1 MVADVN
7 LFLAFGAGFLSF
19 ISPCC
24 LPLYPAFL
32 SYITGISVNELKEE
46 NAMLGKRAMLH
57 TIFFLIG
64 FSSIFIVLGLSTSM
78 IGKFFIQYNDL
89 IRQIG
94 AILIVFFGFVIV
106 GVLKPE
112 FLMKDRKIS
121 FKNRPSGF
129 IGSIIIGMGF
139 AAGWTPCTGP
149 ILAAVIALS
158 VSNPGSGLVYMLAYT
173 LGFAIPFFI
182 MSFFIG
188 KLQWIKRNSEKII
201 KVGGYVM
208 IVMGIFLFFDWM
220 TKITT
225 YFISIFGG
233 FTGF

>member
-1 MVADVN
+1 MADVN